1 MAVSKQDLLI
11 KIEANTASAVTKITD
26 LEKRITSLSQTGE
39 KSAASFSA
47 FTGTMGRLG
56 AASIALN
63 QGLDLT
69 YKVFND
75 LIKPVAT
82 AVVAFQQHQD
92 VLAKLSATLSFVG
105 ETNVPEAAKQF
116 ERLASSI
123 EDMIGVDEKAV
134 ISLVSMAKASG
145 LTNDQVKKLATTAAN
160 FSAGAGIGFEQAFMA
175 LQKTLKGSAIG
186 IATFRPELKNLT
198 DEQLRAGQAIDYI
211 ASQYDGFGKLM
222 AGSFGV
228 SLLRASDSI
237 DDLQKSVGGLISD
250 FIPVQRTVE
259 AATATIRDLAKFI
272 SMIPNDL
279 GALSTAYQVV
289 KFFAEGIISSFD
301 MVFETISRSLLLAA
315 EVVMT
320 GFNALAMG
328 VLATV
333 QNLSN
338 SLAGISLVP
347 ESWVT
352 SLKALTDRFA
362 TNTKS
367 SFDRVVISA
376 RAVKDAITS
385 VPTGMASAAT
395 VQVKPGKAG
404 GVSVV
409 DQNALKEL
417 DQLKAKTLEM
427 QGAAEA
433 FGKTQREQIAIRLK
447 GELEVLEA
455 QRQQLLLAGKK
466 AQAAE
471 VTKQMAAKKDLADK
485 QTAAAPASAYEGMVN
500 AGQEMART
508 ISGQMS
514 EGMAGSIAGAAAAA
528 NSVLDAVQGLIDLG
542 PQVLNKIANIFS
554 SLADLPD
561 KLLEAVMNID
571 TALEKFIEKFP
582 DALARLFSRL
592 PEIATSILEKLGQLS
607 PKLTEAIVRAI
618 PPFVSE
624 FIRVA
629 PRMAVAFA
637 KGFIEAT
644 RDLMK
649 ALFDGSIFKMPKVF
663 DPQAAAQDIKK
674 IARKLTEE
682 ASKVFAVLDF
692 TEGGK
697 RADTVVAKVEAA
709 AKKTK
714 DQLDQMWRNV
724 EIGTQRFFDSAGRF
738 LEGIGP
744 AFATAWSGLEQAI
757 GPFFEGIGNMVTSAF
772 STVGQTVWN
781 GLQSAFSGLGNL
793 ITDIINNLNPELI
806 LKKVFALSGDWGGG
820 RGDVEKLLGI
830 DVPFVAF
837 AEGGIVPGQSK
848 VPGDSPLNDRIL
860 AMLSPGEAVIPRS
873 VMAKPGMKDLVDQVL
888 SGSLPAL
895 ALSGGLK
902 KVTSAVASAVANPF
916 ADVWEGLSQAAQD
929 AASAVQSVLT
939 VGLDAIQQAASLMGV
954 PVEMLIGE
962 VSKKAS
968 GGLKAM
974 ISSNASQAIGFASG
988 GVVPGSGYGDSVPA
1002 MLTPG
1007 EFVINRRAVQSIGLP
1022 ALEAIN
1028 AGKSGGQGTVT
1039 VNQSFDVSIET
1050 SEKLDEAFIR
1060 TKLVPALKK
1069 ELKRASLDGQFVI
1082 AASGVRS

>member
-1 MAVSKQDLLI
+1 MEGANVAVSKQDLLI

-105 ETNVPEAAKQF
+105 ETNVPQAAKQF

-123 EDMIGVDEKAV
+123 EDMIGVDDKAV

-228 SLLRASDSI
+228 SLLRASDSVE
-237 DDLQKSVGGLISD
+237 DLQKSVGGLISD

-259 AATATIRDLAKFI
+259 AATATIRDFAKFI
-272 SMIPNDL
+272 TMIPNDL

-301 MVFETISRSLLLAA
+301 MVFETISRSLLLVT

-320 GFNALAMG
+320 GFNALATG

-333 QNLSN
+333 QRLSN
-338 SLAGISLVP
+338 SLAGISLLP

-385 VPTGMASAAT
+385 VPKGMASAASA
-395 VQVKPGKAG
+395 QVKPGKAG

-427 QGAAEA
+427 QGAAAA

-466 AQAAE
+466 SQAAE

-571 TALEKFIEKFP
+571 TALGKFIDKFP
-582 DALARLFSRL
+582 DALVKLFAKL
-592 PEIATSILEKLGQLS
+592 PELVGNIMEKLGALAPTLITALVRAVPAFVVALVRQA
-607 PKLTEAIVRAI
+607 PRIAIAIVTG
-618 PPFVSE
+618 FVS
-624 FIRVA
+624 
-629 PRMAVAFA
+629 
-637 KGFIEAT
+637 
-644 RDLMK
+644 
-649 ALFDGSIFKMPKVF
+649 ALKKLIGTVFSGSIFKTPKVI
-663 DPQAAAQDIKK
+663 DADVAAKDIKK
-674 IARKLTEE
+674 IARRLTEE
-682 ASKVFAVLDF
+682 ASRVFAVLDF
-692 TEGGK
+692 NEGSR
-697 RADTVVAKVEAA
+697 RADIVVAKVEAA

-724 EIGTQRFFDSAGRF
+724 EIGTQRFFDSAGSF
-738 LEGIGP
+738 LAGIGP
-744 AFATAWSGLEQAI
+744 AFATAWSGLEQSI
-757 GPFFEGIGNMVTSAF
+757 GPFFNGIWSVFQSLISTLFDPKKWYVATS
-772 STVGQTVWN
+772 VVWTAIEN
-781 GLQSAFSGLGNL
+781 TFGKLGKKIWDGLVIAIQSGVSIFKNIGKA
-793 ITDIINNLNPELI
+793 I
-806 LKKVFALSGDWGGG
+806 
-820 RGDVEKLLGI
+820 GDVIGTTI
-830 DVPFVAF
+830 
-837 AEGGIVPGQSK
+837 
-848 VPGDSPLNDRIL
+848 
-860 AMLSPGEAVIPRS
+860 
-873 VMAKPGMKDLVDQVL
+873 
-888 SGSLPAL
+888 
-895 ALSGGLK
+895 
-902 KVTSAVASAVANPF
+902 TSAVDFVMGPIKKLFNVFIGLINALKLPAVK
-916 ADVWEGLSQAAQD
+916 WRID
-929 AASAVQSVLT
+929 AGYL
-939 VGLDAIQQAASLMGV
+939 GR
-954 PVEMLIGE
+954 
-962 VSKKAS
+962 AS
-968 GGLKAM
+968 GTLFPAVDLIPGEIKK
-974 ISSNASQAIGFASG
+974 FASG
-988 GVVPGSGYGDSVPA
+988 GFVGGEGNSDTVPA

-1007 EFVINRRAVQSIGLP
+1007 EFVINRRAVQSIGIP

-1039 VNQSFDVSIET
+1039 VNQSFDVSIQT
-1050 SEKLDEAFIR
+1050 SEKLDESFIR